1 MFSAGKY
8 EEIHPL
14 KLNVIYD
21 KIARKKF
28 KKSEI
33 LDKES
38 EMITILDFKIEN
50 ASIYDISRHI
60 IRTTLII

>member
-1 MFSAGKY
+1 MDSYLRLCPTQLEVKDLHLVGVTAMFSAAKY

-14 KLNVIYD
+14 KLGVIYD

-33 LDKES
+33 L
-38 EMITILDFKIEN
+38 
-50 ASIYDISRHI
+50 
-60 IRTTLII
+60 